1 MVPWKFDGILIAN
14 AAPFFNLPLQVS
26 TPSAV
31 VQATAAVAAGA
42 IATALVTSNADV
54 NSAADSLRILVSFI
68 IT

>member
-1 MVPWKFDGILIAN
+1 VPWKLDGILIAN

-31 VQATAAVAAGA
+31 EHATAAFAAGA
-42 IATALVTSNADV
+42 IATALVASNADV
-54 NSAADSLRILVSFI
+54 NSAADNLRILVIFI